1 MQLLMVIRMTWLKNI
16 FNKMAS
22 NNYEET
28 SDYIWC
34 LIGNAVN
41 EREYGEDKELKSGTK
56 HFRPGAK
63 LYCFPPLWGDG
74 YEDIKV
80 IGLPRK
86 SKKKITVVMK
96 SNLVTNWRKQKVFDQ
111 FIIDTMIVNGGW
123 DHSVDSHKRL
133 DILLNSLIKNRTT
146 TNTM

>member
-1 MQLLMVIRMTWLKNI
+1 MNWLKNI
-16 FNKMAS
+16 FGKKHS
-22 NNYEET
+22 EIYEDT
-28 SDYIWC
+28 SDFIWC
-34 LIGNAVN
+34 LIGNAVE
-41 EREYGEDKELKSGTK
+41 EREYGEQKELRSGTK

-74 YEDIKV
+74 YEQIKV

-86 SKKKITVVMK
+86 SKKKITVIIK
-96 SNLVTNWRKQKVFDQ
+96 SDLITNWRKQEVYDQ
-111 FIIDTMIVNGGW
+111 FIIDIMIENGGW
-123 DHSVDSHKRL
+123 DHSAGSHERL

>member
-1 MQLLMVIRMTWLKNI
+1 MTWFKNI
-16 FNKMAS
+16 FKKMTS
-22 NNYEET
+22 SNYEET
-28 SDYIWC
+28 SDFIWC
-34 LIGNAVN
+34 LIGNAVE
-41 EREYGEDKELKSGTK
+41 EREYGEEKELKTGTK

-74 YEDIKV
+74 YEKIKV

-96 SNLVTNWRKQKVFDQ
+96 SDLVTNWRKQKVYDQ
-111 FIIDTMIVNGGW
+111 YIIDTMIENGGW
-123 DHSVDSHKRL
+123 DYSADSHKRL
-133 DILLNSLIKNRTT
+133 DILVDSLKKNRTT